1 MWLDSI
7 TPAMPKWLQ
16 SAGKMLLVAMLIVS
30 MGGHLALVQ
39 TVAWGTMLMDFSS
52 KEASFSEAVG
62 KTFDGE
68 HPCEL
73 CKVVKKS
80 KESED
85 KKPLLKA
92 EMKMEITLP
101 APVKVPFPK
110 STDAVFLT
118 SSFTADFT
126 EVYLAVPMQPPR
138 AA

>member
-1 MWLDSI
+1 MWHDSI
-7 TPAMPKWLQ
+7 TPAMPKWLH
-16 SAGKMLLVAMLIVS
+16 SVGKMLLVATLIVS

-39 TVAWGTMLMDFSS
+39 TVAWGTMLVNFSS

-62 KTFDGE
+62 KTFDGA

-80 KESED
+80 KESEE

-92 EMKMEITLP
+92 EMKMEIALP

-110 STDAVFLT
+110 STELIILA
-118 SSFTADFT
+118 SAFTPEFT

>member
-1 MWLDSI
+1 MWPDSI
-7 TPAMPKWLQ
+7 TPAMPKWLH

-39 TVAWGTMLMDFSS
+39 TVAWGTMLVNFSS
-52 KEASFSEAVG
+52 QEASFSEAVG

-73 CKVVKKS
+73 CKAVKKS

-92 EMKMEITLP
+92 EMKMEIALP

-118 SSFTADFT
+118 SAFTADFT

>member
-1 MWLDSI
+1 MSHHPI
-7 TPAMPKWLQ
+7 PTAMPKWLH
-16 SAGKMLLVAMLIVS
+16 SVGKMLLVATLIVS

-39 TVAWGTMLMDFSS
+39 TVAWGTMLMNFSS
-52 KEASFSEAVG
+52 QEASFSEAVG

-80 KESED
+80 KESEE

-92 EMKMEITLP
+92 EMKMDITLP
-101 APVKVPFPK
+101 APVRVPFPR

-118 SSFTADFT
+118 SAFTADFT
-126 EVYLAVPMQPPR
+126 AVYLAVPMQPPR

>member
-1 MWLDSI
+1 MTRDSI
-7 TPAMPKWLQ
+7 TPAMPKWLH

-85 KKPLLKA
+85 KKPILKA
-92 EMKMEITLP
+92 EMKMDITLP
-101 APVKVPFPK
+101 APVRVPFPK
-110 STDAVFLT
+110 STEVVLLARA
-118 SSFTADFT
+118 FTADFT